1 MLDYRSVVTQDLL
14 RQDIHLLENSSN
26 QLCIPSIHRLGL
38 VSPSIPA
45 SSKQHSGA
53 CSTEAKR
60 HRNETST
67 EKSQQPGVFGR
78 VATHLEKLTWEPE
91 NYLLGKGETSTNL
104 QFLGFHVGFWEC
116 KLKPCVVFFRRFA
129 SGISLIPH
137 KHSNKHAT
145 DLSPVEIGP
154 RIHEKKRLSHFIRF
168 GWLEET
174 RRSPVDTHP
183 HNLNGFYTSQVV
195 VWDF

>member
-26 QLCIPSIHRLGL
+26 QLCIPSIHDLGE
-38 VSPSIPA
+38 VAPSMAA

-67 EKSQQPGVFGR
+67 VKSPLQTRKNRCFWKGCYTP
-78 VATHLEKLTWEPE
+78 ESLTWEE
-91 NYLLGKGETSTNL
+91 EHTSLQKEKHLPNL

-116 KLKPCVVFFRRFA
+116 KTQTMFFFFRRFA
-129 SGISLIPH
+129 FGISLIPH
-137 KHSNKHAT
+137 KHNNK
-145 DLSPVEIGP
+145 DGP
-154 RIHEKKRLSHFIRF
+154 RIHEKKTTLPFH
-168 GWLEET
+168 
-174 RRSPVDTHP
+174 PVWMVGRNPAFTSW
-183 HNLNGFYTSQVV
+183 YTC
-195 VWDF
+195 